1 MITFKQYITELF
13 DKPYPTTASSASV
26 DSKLMATSPVE
37 NLIPEFLDVEHRKF
51 TLDDG
56 RKGLVALFHYTTYK
70 DKKKAQL
77 SFNTSSKLP
86 DKDSKIRA
94 VEIHFAISTD
104 SPDAIEVDGV
114 KMTDDNTGEGDAM
127 RIFATV
133 VESGKK
139 FIKKTKPDEVRIY
152 GKKTDKKKAKIYGI
166 LAKKFAGSIGYKYIK
181 RVTVSKHYYVG
192 HILEKK

>member
-1 MITFKQYITELF
+1 
-13 DKPYPTTASSASV
+13 
-26 DSKLMATSPVE
+26 MATSPVE

-70 DKKKAQL
+70 DKVER
-77 SFNTSSKLP
+77 
-86 DKDSKIRA
+86 DEKIRA
-94 VEIHFAISTD
+94 VEIHFAIST
-104 SPDAIEVDGV
+104 SKIGIAVDGV